1 MATIAIAT
9 QNQVKI
15 RAIEK
20 AFELFLGTSSNDV
33 ISIETKSGVGEQPF
47 NKKVDEGAENRL
59 RNLKSAL
66 SYRKDIDY
74 YVACEGGVVK
84 IFGQYYN
91 VHVVIVEDRKGHQ
104 GKGIGQAYPIPQKYI
119 SEISE
124 TNLANV
130 LDRIF
135 KGEGGIRQ
143 LTRGARTRESLIEE
157 AAIMS
162 LTAIMNGEVW
172 YNG

>member
-91 VHVVIVEDRKGHQ
+91 VHVVIVEDRKG
-104 GKGIGQAYPIPQKYI
+104 PIQFPKNTSLKFLKPTLQM
-119 SEISE
+119 
-124 TNLANV
+124 
-130 LDRIF
+130 F
-135 KGEGGIRQ
+135 
-143 LTRGARTRESLIEE
+143 LIEFLRARE
-157 AAIMS
+157 
-162 LTAIMNGEVW
+162 E
-172 YNG
+172 